1 MTLSAI
7 ILPLLLQVGPDP
19 TAGGIPD
26 YSAEIQDRPPREAQ
40 EQAIEPP
47 ASWLA
52 ECFELIDSDPARA
65 HVQAQLRRE
74 GTSGEERILANHCL
88 GLAATRLERWDEALA
103 AFLAARDE
111 VPPGDPRM
119 RARLGAM
126 AANAALA
133 TGDAAQALRLL
144 DTAIADAR
152 ASASGDITA
161 FALIDRARTLVEL
174 DDLATAETALA
185 EARELRPDDGEARL
199 LSATLLRRM
208 GRLGEA
214 QQQIEQAARVA
225 PNDPQV
231 GLEAG
236 VIAAL
241 DGRDAAARESWLSVL
256 ALAPESSEAESA
268 RAYLQQLGP
277 APKVP

>member
-1 MTLSAI
+1 MTPLATA
-7 ILPLLLQVGPDP
+7 LALLLQVGPDP
-19 TAGGIPD
+19 TAGAIPD
-26 YSAEIQDRPPREAQ
+26 YSAEIQDRPPREPQ

-47 ASWLA
+47 ASWLS

-65 HVQAQLRRE
+65 HVLAQLRRE
-74 GTSGEERILANHCL
+74 DTSGEGRILANHCL

-111 VPPGDPRM
+111 VPQDDPRM

-133 TGDAAQALRLL
+133 TGDGRQALALL
-144 DTAIADAR
+144 DAAIADAR
-152 ASASGDITA
+152 TGASGDITA
-161 FALIDRARTLVEL
+161 LALIDRARVLVTLGEL
-174 DDLATAETALA
+174 AAAEAALA
-185 EARELRPDDGEARL
+185 EARRLRPDDGEARL
-199 LSATLLRRM
+199 LSATLLRRL

-214 QQQIEQAARVA
+214 QEQIEQAARLA
-225 PNDPQV
+225 PEDPQV

-241 DGRDAAARESWLSVL
+241 GGRDEAARASWRSVL
-256 ALAPESSEAESA
+256 EIAPESSEAESA

-277 APKVP
+277 APDKQ

>member
-19 TAGGIPD
+19 TAGAIPD
-26 YSAEIQDRPPREAQ
+26 YSSEIQDRPPREAQ
-40 EQAIEPP
+40 AIEPP
-47 ASWLA
+47 ASWLSD
-52 ECFELIDSDPARA
+52 CFELIDSDPARA
-65 HVQAQLRRE
+65 HVLAQMRRD
-74 GTSGEERILANHCL
+74 GTTDEERILDNHCL
-88 GLAATRLERWDEALA
+88 GLAATTLERWDEAMA

-111 VPPGDPRM
+111 VPLDDPRM

-133 TGDAAQALRLL
+133 TGDARRALALL
-144 DTAIADAR
+144 DTAIGDAR
-152 ASASGDITA
+152 ASASADITA
-161 FALIDRARTLVEL
+161 FALIDRGRTLVAL
-174 DDLATAETALA
+174 GDLAAAETALA

-208 GRLGEA
+208 GRLAEA

-225 PNDPQV
+225 PNDLQV

-241 DGRDAAARESWLSVL
+241 DGRDEAARESWQSVL
-256 ALAPESSEAESA
+256 AIAPDSGEAESA
-268 RAYLQQLGP
+268 RAYIQQLGP
-277 APKVP
+277 APKAP

>member
-19 TAGGIPD
+19 TAGAIPD

-40 EQAIEPP
+40 AIEPP
-47 ASWLA
+47 ASWLSD
-52 ECFELIDSDPARA
+52 CFELIDSDPARA
-65 HVQAQLRRE
+65 HVLAQMRRD
-74 GTSGEERILANHCL
+74 GTTDEERILANHCL
-88 GLAATRLERWDEALA
+88 GLAATTLERWDEAMA

-111 VPPGDPRM
+111 VPLDDPRM

-133 TGDAAQALRLL
+133 TGDARRALALL
-144 DTAIADAR
+144 DTAIGDAR
-152 ASASGDITA
+152 ASASADITA
-161 FALIDRARTLVEL
+161 FALIDRGRTLVAL
-174 DDLATAETALA
+174 GDLAAAETALA

-208 GRLGEA
+208 GRLAEA

-225 PNDPQV
+225 PNDLQV

-241 DGRDAAARESWLSVL
+241 DGRDEAARESWQSVL
-256 ALAPESSEAESA
+256 AIAPDSGEAESA
-268 RAYLQQLGP
+268 RAYIQQLGP
-277 APKVP
+277 APKAP